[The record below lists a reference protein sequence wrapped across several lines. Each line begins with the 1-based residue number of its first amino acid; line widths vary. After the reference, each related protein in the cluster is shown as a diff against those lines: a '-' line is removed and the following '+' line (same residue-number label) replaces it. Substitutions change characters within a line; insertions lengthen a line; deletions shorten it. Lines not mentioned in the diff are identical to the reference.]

1 MALASSTIGVPN
13 SGFNCRALGVH
24 RMEIALDGQ
33 TVLGLAVVFATLAGP
48 VLAVYVTRLIDDS
61 RRARDHRLDI
71 FRTLMAT
78 RRAILAPEKVKAL
91 SLLEVEFYGVKPVES
106 AHQEV
111 MKHINTPPPLPA
123 DWLDHHRRL
132 LTKLLSEMAK
142 VLNYDLQQLDVL
154 EGGYYPQ
161 AFVDTELEQQALRR
175 ALIEVLSGNR
185 PLIVSPAAPT
195 PPSPFPPPPRPPAA
209 PQKE

>member
-1 MALASSTIGVPN
+1 
-13 SGFNCRALGVH
+13 
-24 RMEIALDGQ
+24 MEIALDGQ
-33 TVLGLAVVFATLAGP
+33 IVLGLAIVFATLLGP
-48 VLAVYVTRLIDDS
+48 VLAVYITRFIDDT
-61 RRARDHRLDI
+61 RRVREHRLDI

-111 MKHINTPPPLPA
+111 MKHINKPPPLPA
-123 DWLDHHRRL
+123 DWLDNHRKL

-142 VLNYDLQQLDVL
+142 VLGYNLQQLDVL

-161 AFVDTELEQQALRR
+161 AFVDIELEQQALRR